1 MGVAGRL
8 DPQNSVALVPGG
20 ARDIPE
26 RFLAAQPD
34 PQNLAR
40 FHAFELEL
48 GPHER
53 HRADFPGNIDVM
65 VRLYSVWLYGHVP
78 NYTANADR
86 CRVFRHA

>member
-1 MGVAGRL
+1 MGVAIVL
-8 DPQNSVALVPGG
+8 DPQNGVAFVAGRPGLSAAASPLSLTLRTSPG
-20 ARDIPE
+20 ACV
-26 RFLAAQPD
+26 Q
-34 PQNLAR
+34 
-40 FHAFELEL
+40 LEL

-65 VRLYSVWLYGHVP
+65 VRLYRVWLYGHVP

>member
-1 MGVAGRL
+1 MGIAVCL
-8 DPQNSVALVPGG
+8 DPQNGVALVPGG

-40 FHAFELEL
+40 IHAFELEFRS
-48 GPHER
+48 HEC
-53 HRADFPGNIDVM
+53 HRADLAGNIDVM
-65 VRLYSVWLYGHVP
+65 VGLYSVWLYGHVP